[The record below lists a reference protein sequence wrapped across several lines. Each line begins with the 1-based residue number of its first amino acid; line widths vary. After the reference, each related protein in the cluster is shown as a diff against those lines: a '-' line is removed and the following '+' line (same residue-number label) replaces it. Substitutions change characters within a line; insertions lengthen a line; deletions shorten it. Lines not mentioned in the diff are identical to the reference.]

1 MKILRVLPFI
11 LLALSIQGCTKVPAG
26 HVGVKVYL
34 LGTSKGVESE
44 ELGVGRYWIGINEEL
59 YLFPTFTQNY
69 VWTKNPSEGSPDDE
83 SFKFQTV
90 EGMVV
95 GADVGISYRIDPTKV
110 SAVFQKYRKGVDEI
124 TDIYIR
130 NIVRDALVNE
140 ASVREIHEV
149 YGAGKRDLIE
159 SVEKHVRE
167 QAGEIGILVEKVYWI
182 GELRLPAPVT
192 MALNAKI
199 EATQKAQ
206 QRENEVAQTIAEA
219 EKVREEAKGSAD
231 AVLIKAKA
239 EARALK
245 LKADVLKNN
254 PLLVQLEAIQKWDG
268 VLPKFSGG
276 DGPVPFIEVE

>member
-1 MKILRVLPFI
+1 MKMLRVLPFI
-11 LLALSIQGCTKVPAG
+11 LLALSMQGCTKVPAG
-26 HVGVKVYL
+26 YVGVKVYL
-34 LGTSKGVESE
+34 LGSSKGVESE

-69 VWTKNPSEGSPDDE
+69 VWTKSPAESSPNDE

-130 NIVRDALVNE
+130 NIVRDSLVNE
-140 ASVREIHEV
+140 ASVRQIHEV

-159 SVEKHVRE
+159 SVEKHVRD
-167 QAGEIGILVEKVYWI
+167 QADEIGIIVEKVYWI
-182 GELRLPAPVT
+182 GELRLPPPVT
-192 MALNAKI
+192 AALNAKI

-206 QRENEVAQTIAEA
+206 QRKNEVAQTMAEA
-219 EKVREEAKGSAD
+219 DKAREKAKGQAD
-231 AVLIKAKA
+231 AIMIMAKA
-239 EARALK
+239 EAEAINIKARALK
-245 LKADVLKNN
+245 NS

-276 DGPVPFIEVE
+276 NGPVPFIDVE